1 MINIVCVKIGTKYE
15 SIYANTLYRM
25 CLDNISLPFRFFCYT
40 DDPTGLDSNIKTIP
54 FIDHGIKQIVFN
66 KLFLLSDKFA
76 SWIGNDPTFFFDL
89 DIVIKSNIDDFIN
102 RSKATP
108 SFKVI
113 NAVWK
118 SLTKKDTAPPYL
130 DHTINSSCMF
140 WVPGTTNHIWNSFS
154 VQQEPL
160 QKTYWRGMDGFLFYR
175 HNIRGGLPEDCFYSF
190 LYDIDRKIKRII
202 TSPEEYTKVKAS
214 IPIVLFNGPT
224 TQEDI
229 DTFIKNNY
237 KSDYLRFEE
246 TFGSSLERRKE
257 IQKEINDDMDRR
269 QLSMSST
276 ISSHI
281 P

>member
-25 CLDNISLPFRFFCYT
+25 CADNISQPFNFFCYT
-40 DDPTGLDSNIKTIP
+40 DNPDGLDPNIRTLP
-54 FIDHGIKQIVFN
+54 FINHDIKQIVFN
-66 KLFLLSDKFA
+66 KLFLLSDQFA

-89 DIVIKSNIDDFIN
+89 DVVIKSNIDGFIN
-102 RSKATP
+102 RSKATDT
-108 SFKVI
+108 FKVI

-118 SLTKKDTAPPYL
+118 TLTKEDTLPPYL
-130 DHTINSSCMF
+130 DHTVNSSCMF
-140 WVPGTTNHIWNSFS
+140 WVPGTTDYIWNSFFT
-154 VQQEPL
+154 QKEAL
-160 QKTYWRGMDGFLFYR
+160 QKIYWRGMDGFLFYE
-175 HNIRGGLPEDCFYSF
+175 HNIRGGLPEDSFYSF

-202 TSPEEYTKVKAS
+202 TSPEEYKKVKAS

-237 KSDYLRFEE
+237 ESDYLRFGE
-246 TFGSSLERRKE
+246 TFVSSLERKKE
-257 IQKEINDDMDRR
+257 IQREIDEDMKLR
-269 QLSMSST
+269 QLSMSSH